1 MKRLLIDM
9 DDVICENGFIR
20 MINEFLGTNYK
31 SEDANSYYVNDLIP
45 KDKFEEWVK
54 FFEEKNVYDYVN
66 IVKDAPEVIEK
77 LNEFYDIY
85 IITAYI
91 FRDKPEISGNQL
103 KNKFDYLTKNLPF
116 IDPKKFIF
124 LSDKELVDA
133 DIRIDDSVDKLKGK
147 MAEAHV
153 SQDKLSKQ
161 LGITV
166 QSLNAK
172 INGRSQFTLEE
183 VVKITAYLNLEDPV
197 NIFFK
202 PNVLKMQQMNGATV
216 DKEVV

>member
-31 SEDANSYYVNDLIP
+31 SEDANSYYINDLIP
-45 KDKFEEWVK
+45 KNKFEEWVK

-91 FRDKPEISGNQL
+91 FRDKPEISGSQL

-147 MAEAHV
+147 AEI
-153 SQDKLSKQ
+153 KL
-161 LGITV
+161 L
-166 QSLNAK
+166 
-172 INGRSQFTLEE
+172 F
-183 VVKITAYLNLEDPV
+183 TAYHNKNIADDELKEKKLTRV
-197 NIFFK
+197 NSW
-202 PNVLKMQQMNGATV
+202 
-216 DKEVV
+216 KEIEKILL

>member
-66 IVKDAPEVIEK
+66 IV
-77 LNEFYDIY
+77 
-85 IITAYI
+85 
-91 FRDKPEISGNQL
+91 RDKPEISGSQL

-147 MAEAHV
+147 AEM
-153 SQDKLSKQ
+153 KL
-161 LGITV
+161 L
-166 QSLNAK
+166 
-172 INGRSQFTLEE
+172 F
-183 VVKITAYLNLEDPV
+183 TAYHNKNIADDELKEKKLTRV
-197 NIFFK
+197 NSW
-202 PNVLKMQQMNGATV
+202 
-216 DKEVV
+216 KEIEKILL